1 MILKIPKAIFLS
13 FKDFYR
19 DEGIYLSAALAFFS
33 IMSLIPLSMFIVNI
47 LISLTQEETIIRFFY
62 HKLVYFFPSI
72 EMQMLK
78 DVKKLLMLRGVSEV
92 SILLYGFFSLQL
104 FTSIEFSLNKIFRV
118 PKKRHFLLS
127 FLLASVM
134 VLLIIVAMAA
144 SFTISYIVKLFH
156 FQLVSNFSHFFLKY
170 VVTFMLIFVIIA
182 SLYKF
187 LPNKKIKIKSV
198 LIGTFITTML
208 IEIAK
213 YVFTFYVT
221 KVIQISTLY
230 GSVSTFLALLMWLFY
245 AWAVFL
251 YGAELIKN
259 LEAKK

>member
-1 MILKIPKAIFLS
+1 MLLRIPKAILLS

-33 IMSLIPLSMFIVNI
+33 IMSLIPLSMFVVNI
-47 LISLTQEETIIRFFY
+47 LISITHEDTIIRFFY
-62 HKLVYFFPSI
+62 NKLVYFLPSI
-72 EMQMLK
+72 EIQMLK
-78 DVKKLLMLRGVSEV
+78 DIKKLLMIRGVGEF
-92 SILLYGFFSLQL
+92 SIILYGFFSLQL
-104 FTSIEFSLNKIFRV
+104 FTSIEFSLNKIFHV
-118 PKKRHFLLS
+118 PKKRHFILS

-134 VLLIIVAMAA
+134 VLIVIIAMVA
-144 SFTISYIVKLFH
+144 SFTISYTIKLFH
-156 FQLVSNFSHFFLKY
+156 FQFVSFFSRFFLKY
-170 VVTFMLIFVIIA
+170 IVSFMLIFVIIA

-187 LPNKKIKIKSV
+187 LPNKKIKFNSV
-198 LIGTFITTML
+198 LIGTLVTTFL
-208 IEIAK
+208 IELAK
-213 YVFTFYVT
+213 YIFTFYVT
-221 KVIQISTLY
+221 KVIKISTLY